1 MPIRIHAM
9 PSFAGLAIALAAAAA
24 MAQPAVAPQAPPAPM
39 GAAAAAAPAP
49 ANPAD
54 PTGAVAAGAAGKTAP
69 EGLYD
74 ALGGK
79 PGIARIMNGLVDRA
93 FKDARIGH
101 LFKETKPQALK
112 DSLTNQICLL
122 AGGPCRYEG
131 ADMKAAHAD
140 MEIRKRDFN
149 VLVELLQDS
158 MTEQGVAFT
167 QQSRLL
173 ALLAP
178 MHRDVITVR

>member
-1 MPIRIHAM
+1 M
-9 PSFAGLAIALAAAAA
+9 
-24 MAQPAVAPQAPPAPM
+24 
-39 GAAAAAAPAP
+39 
-49 ANPAD
+49 
-54 PTGAVAAGAAGKTAP
+54 AAGAAGKVAP
-69 EGLYD
+69 EGLFD
-74 ALGGK
+74 ALGGQ

-112 DSLTNQICLL
+112 DSLTNQVCLL

-131 ADMKAAHAD
+131 ADMKSAHAD
-140 MEIRKRDFN
+140 LEIRKRDFN

-158 MTEQGVAFT
+158 MDEQGVAFT
-167 QQSRLL
+167 QQGRLL